1 MNYERIK
8 NAPKW
13 VISEIIWYIK
23 WWGNLFYS
31 VGEWILDTGVRLI
44 DLHDEMWDNFDNYLE
59 ERVNVLD

>member
-31 VGEWILDTGVRLI
+31 IGKWILDTGVRLI